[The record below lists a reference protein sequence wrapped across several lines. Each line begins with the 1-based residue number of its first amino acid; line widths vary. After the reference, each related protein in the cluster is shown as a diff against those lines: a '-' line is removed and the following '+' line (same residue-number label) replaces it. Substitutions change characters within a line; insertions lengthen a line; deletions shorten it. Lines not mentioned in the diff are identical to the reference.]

1 MTQELSIGEVE
12 FIAFRLAQEHL
23 SFDEPIPNFSS
34 RYPNALESCLAV
46 PFQRFYGR
54 PAYPTLI
61 AKASILFYLMIKNHP
76 FQNGNKRVAITALIV
91 FLLKNHRWLAMD
103 TDLLYRFTV
112 WIAQSRPDDMDF
124 VLAATER
131 LLESHLME
139 A

>member
-1 MTQELSIGEVE
+1 MKRAIILSELVLVLVISGCSIQETDSRLLEEKPDKQTDNSFLSD
-12 FIAFRLAQEHL
+12 FT
-23 SFDEPIPNFSS
+23 SFSDLFSN
-34 RYPNALESCLAV
+34 YPS
-46 PFQRFYGR
+46 Y
-54 PAYPTLI
+54 
-61 AKASILFYLMIKNHP
+61 
-76 FQNGNKRVAITALIV
+76 GNKRVAITALIV